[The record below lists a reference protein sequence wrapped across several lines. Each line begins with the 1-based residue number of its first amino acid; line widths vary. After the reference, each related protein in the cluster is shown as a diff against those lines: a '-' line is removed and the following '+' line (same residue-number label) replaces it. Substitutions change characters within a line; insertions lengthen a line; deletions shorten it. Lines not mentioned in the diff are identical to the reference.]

1 MLYLITNLSL
11 EPNMNEVISIVTYT
25 FNEEKNI
32 QKLCTG
38 IKIEMEKLN
47 IEYEH
52 IVIDN
57 CSTDKTIPILKEICF
72 KDKKVK
78 AIINAKN
85 FGHLRSPF
93 YGILQSK
100 GDACILMASDFQD
113 PLDLIPKYI
122 QKWQNGAK
130 IVLGKKISSDEP
142 GIIFFIRSLFYK
154 FMNKI
159 SETKLTENTTGSG
172 IFDKSV
178 INQLKNINDPY
189 PYLRG
194 LLNELSE
201 EISTVEFNQ
210 PKRLSG
216 ITKNNI
222 FTLYDIGMLGI
233 IKHSRA
239 PLRLV
244 TFLGFVLSFFSIS
257 TALIYFI
264 YKVLFWNSFDVG
276 IAPLIIGIF
285 SFASIQILLLG
296 IIGEYVGILLIH
308 LRNLPLVIEK
318 ERINF

>member
-1 MLYLITNLSL
+1 MTK
-11 EPNMNEVISIVTYT
+11 ISIVTPT
-25 FNEEKNI
+25 FNEEDNI
-32 QKLCTG
+32 QKLCSSV
-38 IKIEMEKLN
+38 KAEMEKLN
-47 IEYEH
+47 IDYEH

-57 CSTDKTIPILKEICF
+57 CSTDKTIESLKEICI
-72 KDKKVK
+72 KDKNVKV
-78 AIINAKN
+78 IINARN
-85 FGHLRSPF
+85 FGHIKSPF
-93 YGILQSK
+93 HGILQSS

-113 PLDLIPKYI
+113 PIELISTYI
-122 QKWQNGAK
+122 QKWQEGSK
-130 IVLGKKISSDEP
+130 IVLGKKITSEENSL
-142 GIIFFIRSLFYK
+142 IFSFRKIFYK
-154 FMNKI
+154 FLNRI

-201 EISTVEFNQ
+201 EIDVVEFNQ

-216 ITKNNI
+216 KTKNNI

-244 TFLGFVLSFFSIS
+244 TFLGFVLSFFSLF
-257 TALIYFI
+257 TAFIYFVYKLIY
-264 YKVLFWNSFDVG
+264 WNSFDVG
-276 IAPLIIGIF
+276 IAPLVIGIF
-285 SFASIQILLLG
+285 GFASIQILLLG

>member
-1 MLYLITNLSL
+1 MTK
-11 EPNMNEVISIVTYT
+11 ISIVTPT
-25 FNEEKNI
+25 FNEENNI
-32 QKLCTG
+32 QKLCSSVKT
-38 IKIEMEKLN
+38 EMDKLN
-47 IEYEH
+47 IDYEH

-57 CSTDKTIPILKEICF
+57 CSTDKTIENLKEICI
-72 KDKKVK
+72 KDKNVKV
-78 AIINAKN
+78 IINARN
-85 FGHLRSPF
+85 FGHIKSPF
-93 YGILQSK
+93 HGILQSS

-113 PLDLIPKYI
+113 PLDLIPTYI
-122 QKWQNGAK
+122 KKWQSGSK
-130 IVLGKKISSDEP
+130 IVLGKKISSEENNLV
-142 GIIFFIRSLFYK
+142 FSIRKFFYK
-154 FMNKI
+154 FLNRI

-178 INQLKNINDPY
+178 ISQLKNINDPY

-194 LLNELSE
+194 LLNELSD
-201 EISTVEFNQ
+201 EIDVVEFNQ

-216 ITKNNI
+216 KTKNNI

-244 TFLGFVLSFFSIS
+244 TFLGFILSFFSLF
-257 TALIYFI
+257 TAFIYFVYKLIY
-264 YKVLFWNSFDVG
+264 WNSFDVG
-276 IAPLIIGIF
+276 IAPLVIGIF
-285 SFASIQILLLG
+285 GFASIQILLLG

>member
-1 MLYLITNLSL
+1 MTK
-11 EPNMNEVISIVTYT
+11 ISIVTPT
-25 FNEEKNI
+25 FNEEDNI
-32 QKLCTG
+32 QKLCSSV
-38 IKIEMEKLN
+38 KAEMEKLN
-47 IEYEH
+47 IDYEH

-57 CSTDKTIPILKEICF
+57 CSTDKTIENLKEICT
-72 KDKKVK
+72 KDKNVKV
-78 AIINAKN
+78 IINARN
-85 FGHLRSPF
+85 FGHIKSPF
-93 YGILQSK
+93 HGILQSS

-113 PLDLIPKYI
+113 PVELISTYI
-122 QKWQNGAK
+122 QKWQEGSK
-130 IVLGKKISSDEP
+130 IVLGKKITSEENSL
-142 GIIFFIRSLFYK
+142 IFSFRKIFYK
-154 FMNKI
+154 FLNRI

-201 EISTVEFNQ
+201 EIDVVEFNQ

-216 ITKNNI
+216 KTKNNI

-244 TFLGFVLSFFSIS
+244 TFLGFVLSFFSLF
-257 TALIYFI
+257 TAFIYFVYKLIY
-264 YKVLFWNSFDVG
+264 WNSFDVG
-276 IAPLIIGIF
+276 IAPLVIGIF
-285 SFASIQILLLG
+285 GFASIQILLLG